1 MTSIRVSRQCW
12 SRHGPLGSASG
23 WELPC
28 RLPSLCQ
35 PSLQSVIPRGSIS
48 ISRLSQGLVNPTSCV
63 AVFTGD
69 QRKGPRDM
77 GKGSSEPQGG
87 GLGSTMNLIYS
98 SLTEESGH
106 LTHFPCY
113 WPWSGVH
120 AGGGGKGGHSSPWS
134 LKGMHVGH
142 PALAQPCLSLS
153 EPVLGH
159 IRKPRIWAS

>member
-1 MTSIRVSRQCW
+1 MPLSLARSHGGRNDLDQGVSAVLEPARPTGL
-12 SRHGPLGSASG
+12 SLRMGAAM
-23 WELPC
+23 

-35 PSLQSVIPRGSIS
+35 PSPQSVIPRGSIS
-48 ISRLSQGLVNPTSCV
+48 ISRLSQGLVNQASCV
-63 AVFTGD
+63 ALFTGD

-106 LTHFPCY
+106 LTHFPCH

-120 AGGGGKGGHSSPWS
+120 AGGGGKEGHSSPWS
-134 LKGMHVGH
+134 LKGMHAGH
-142 PALAQPCLSLS
+142 PALPLP
-153 EPVLGH
+153 E
-159 IRKPRIWAS
+159 